1 MNGRNNKF
9 LIPVAAVVLAVSL
22 IGLAISAKQLF
33 LTSNHQAAGSAGG
46 NATSNA
52 ISSKPVN
59 TVNPANANGQ
69 ATRQAVARTNPAN
82 QRANSPPAYSIFHP
96 PPVISYPIH
105 GILNSKLSYPVH
117 FVMAMAACPGGQTIA
132 MATEGQG
139 LVMFRPDARPPHRW
153 VQFHPEKA
161 GGGFPSWNTYSV
173 CFDSQGRLWVGTL
186 RKGVVVGFIGRSGW
200 QWRHYDEIC
209 RPASAKDPNFPN
221 EGTMTFNGPIGSHV
235 FAITENPVDH
245 SIWLSTEAG
254 ISVYYPRGAR
264 HQAAGFAGGSIA
276 AHQAGSDTPGS
287 SSPMLFG
294 RWRYITQ
301 ANGLPSSPVDCIAF
315 DKTGRVFAGTQCNG
329 IAIATMQDNY
339 QHWRIVKGPDHV
351 TIHGTGNGLPS
362 DLINAI
368 LVTKRTSKVYVAT
381 DWGLGISDDDGQSWH
396 YIRGQDYAAKVAQ
409 LWHPPKHWQ
418 QPSPQSLSHLLPGDH
433 VTCLAQDFSG
443 RIYLGTW
450 RNGYAIYQSG
460 KGIIYHN
467 TLPKGAWRHGGDYVN
482 AILPVHL
489 DRQDSEGLGG
499 PTKVVLVARY
509 GPVYNAAGK
518 PVGGKGNPT
527 IAWEGGQNAA
537 KRINERQPNTRFPEA
552 AAPPTRDQLASMAD
566 QLAEALKHAPS
577 KSPQIVPIT
586 DDWRTQGSWLGRYGR
601 YWACLFACGSG
612 YAPVDCVWRPGAHYL
627 YHGEFVGPHRRAGD
641 SRRFY
646 VRRIFT
652 GDSRDPELPEV
663 YLKDFRYTAQQR
675 TAEDR
680 RDSSIDDH
688 GEIYPITWQGPGI
701 YVYLRIPPGA
711 YTLSLYLLNCNGH
724 TARDRDRDYMLSPI
738 PLSTDYHSMPLARPN
753 ITRLADLRGSARD
766 RVVNF
771 WGGEWKRFLVRG
783 PMTLT
788 IRVARNYSLNTI
800 LQAAVLDPLSEHPAP
815 YYSGSTAWKFREG
828 RRADFRASLIDAVGD
843 SKPPLGWTSA
853 RGATSSRGLVSSQ
866 RLLQLLDILE
876 HRDPELWA
884 REQWGIY
891 TPILRYC
898 VGLGATD
905 SSCRLAA
912 GIAGGDC
919 CFRLAMFRKWESSER
934 SCGKVASRVIED
946 SVLRTSN
953 GGVMGDKALRSRVR
967 KIDAHIALVHPFQ
980 FECGVAFY
988 LIRESAKQMKGKDEG
1003 GLVPPSGH

>member
-9 LIPVAAVVLAVSL
+9 LIPVAAVVLAASL

-33 LTSNHQAAGSAGG
+33 FSSNHKAAGSAGG
-46 NATSNA
+46 NNTSNA
-52 ISSKPVN
+52 ISSSSVN

-69 ATRQAVARTNPAN
+69 ATRQAVARNNPVN
-82 QRANSPPAYSIFHP
+82 RRANSPPAYSIFHP
-96 PPVISYPIH
+96 PPVVSYPIH

-254 ISVYYPRGAR
+254 ISVYYPRGAGKKDADLR
-264 HQAAGFAGGSIA
+264 GVHKAAGFTGGNNPALQTST
-276 AHQAGSDTPGS
+276 DT
-287 SSPMLFG
+287 PMLFG

-329 IAIATMQDNY
+329 LAIATMQDNY

-351 TIHGTGNGLPS
+351 TIHGTGSGLPS

-396 YIRGQDYAAKVAQ
+396 YIRGQDYAARVAQ
-409 LWHPPKHWQ
+409 LWHPPKHWK
-418 QPSPQSLSHLLPGDH
+418 QPSPQSLSRLLPGDH
-433 VTCLAQDFSG
+433 ITCLAQDFKG

-467 TLPKGAWRHGGDYVN
+467 TLSKGAWRHGGDYVN
-482 AILPVHL
+482 AILPEHL
-489 DRQDSEGLGG
+489 DGQDSEGLGG

-509 GPVYNAAGK
+509 GPVYNAAGR

-537 KRINERQPNTRFPEA
+537 RRINERQPNTRFPEA

-577 KSPQIVPIT
+577 RSPQIVPIT
-586 DDWRTQGSWLGRYGR
+586 DDWRTQGNWLGRYGR
-601 YWACLFACGSG
+601 YWACLFAAG
-612 YAPVDCVWRPGAHYL
+612 YPPNTWDDVWSPRSVRLCHTD
-627 YHGEFVGPHRRAGD
+627 FIGPHHIGVNTARYWVKKAWTDDNRALEIPNV
-641 SRRFY
+641 FL
-646 VRRIFT
+646 
-652 GDSRDPELPEV
+652 RD
-663 YLKDFRYTAQQR
+663 RYGGGGQAPAGAQGR
-675 TAEDR
+675 TFA
-680 RDSSIDDH
+680 SADDG
-688 GEIYPITWQGPGI
+688 GEAYGLAWQGPDFYEFLRLPRGAHEISI
-701 YVYLRIPPGA
+701 YF
-711 YTLSLYLLNCNGH
+711 CNNGGH
-724 TARDRDRDYMLSPI
+724 RGGTRERDYYIKLIPI
-738 PLSTDYHSMPLARPN
+738 RRTSSLFWPGRGELQANPDELLLGAIPAASVRFAALQTGTCDARV
-753 ITRLADLRGSARD
+753 S
-766 RVVNF
+766 NF
-771 WGGEWKRFLVRG
+771 YGGVWKRFIVQG
-783 PMTLT
+783 PMRLV
-788 IRVARNYSLNTI
+788 IRISRNYSLNTAPMALMLDTLYQRPTPYYGSATQWNIRKQAIEARGRAAI
-800 LQAAVLDPLSEHPAP
+800 LQ
-815 YYSGSTAWKFREG
+815 
-828 RRADFRASLIDAVGD
+828 
-843 SKPPLGWTSA
+843 
-853 RGATSSRGLVSSQ
+853 
-866 RLLQLLDILE
+866 
-876 HRDPELWA
+876 
-884 REQWGIY
+884 
-891 TPILRYC
+891 
-898 VGLGATD
+898 
-905 SSCRLAA
+905 
-912 GIAGGDC
+912 
-919 CFRLAMFRKWESSER
+919 
-934 SCGKVASRVIED
+934 
-946 SVLRTSN
+946 
-953 GGVMGDKALRSRVR
+953 LRSRARASALRGPGNFGAVSAVSEALGFVRRNDPTIWVGDGTKVGIAILRWAFPKWGASPGTSGEPILTQQYYANSLFKRWEAAEIDEGLATSR
-967 KIDAHIALVHPFQ
+967 KIEQAVNRPLAGRLFTSWRH
-980 FECGVAFY
+980 
-988 LIRESAKQMKGKDEG
+988 SAGYTILRNAARNTAVD
-1003 GLVPPSGH
+1003 SARRN